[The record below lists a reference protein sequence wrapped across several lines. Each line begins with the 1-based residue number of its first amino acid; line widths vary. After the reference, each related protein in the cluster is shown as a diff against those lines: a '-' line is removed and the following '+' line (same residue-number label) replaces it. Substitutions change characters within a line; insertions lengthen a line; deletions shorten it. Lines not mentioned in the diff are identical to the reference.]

1 MYVVASINYKKKV
14 TIKSRHET
22 REEAEKA
29 RDKRMSKLFGA
40 AAETYYHILGP
51 RQLKKALEAFKERTA
66 DRRKAGQQKAAE
78 KRAKN
83 KAKGKKPHFILCPT
97 CGAKSKKLYSEMG
110 GLQTRKCKNGHLFEV
125 DTFFGFETSKRRINS
140 AMRTPFDS
148 IDPSFMNRRYGSDY
162 KG

>member
-1 MYVVASINYKKKV
+1 MYVIASINYKGKV
-14 TIKSRHET
+14 TIRSRHET

-29 RDKRMSKLFGA
+29 RDVRMAKLFGMA
-40 AAETYYHILGP
+40 ADTCYYILGP
-51 RQLKKALEAFKERTA
+51 RQLKQKLEEQKKAAET
-66 DRRKAGQQKAAE
+66 RRKAGAKKAAE

-83 KAKGKKPHFILCPT
+83 KAKGMEPHFITCPT

-125 DTFFGFETSKRRINS
+125 DTFFGFETTKRRIQS
-140 AMRTPFDS
+140 AMRSPFDS
-148 IDPSFMNRRYGSDY
+148 IDTSYMSRRYGSEH